1 MQPLHFPSY
10 EFRTRSAGGRDQ
22 IWDAWRRKWIALT
35 PEEWVRQHLA
45 RYLCEDRGYPSGR
58 IVLEFNLS
66 VHGLKRRADLVL
78 FDANGKPSLLAECKA
93 PDVAL
98 SESVV
103 TQMARY
109 NLTARVPWL
118 IMTNGLMHYCARMH
132 AESGNWEW
140 VSAIP
145 AFGEL

>member
-1 MQPLHFPSY
+1 
-10 EFRTRSAGGRDQ
+10 
-22 IWDAWRRKWIALT
+22 
-35 PEEWVRQHLA
+35 VRQHLA